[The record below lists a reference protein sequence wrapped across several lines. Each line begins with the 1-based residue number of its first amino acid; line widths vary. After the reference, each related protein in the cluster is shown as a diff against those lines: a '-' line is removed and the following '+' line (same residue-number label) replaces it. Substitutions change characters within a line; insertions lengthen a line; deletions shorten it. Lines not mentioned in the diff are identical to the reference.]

1 MTKILKVSQR
11 SKRVTCSSQNWGRV
25 PGNAS
30 PSGKGV
36 LEGRRKLESLKNM
49 VESKKKSRRILNVMT
64 KRFGSTVIKKSSI
77 KIHWRMNESVNE

>member
-11 SKRVTCSSQNWGRV
+11 SKRVTCSSQHWGRV

-30 PSGKGV
+30 PSGLGV
-36 LEGRRKLESLKNM
+36 LAGRRKWESLKNM